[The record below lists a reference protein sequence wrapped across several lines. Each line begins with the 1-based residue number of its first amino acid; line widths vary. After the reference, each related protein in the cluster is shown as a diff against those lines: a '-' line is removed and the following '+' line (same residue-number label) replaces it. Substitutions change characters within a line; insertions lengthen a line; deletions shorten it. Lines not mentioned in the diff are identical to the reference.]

1 MFAPLSHLVCC
12 ARWIRRSLSLILIG
26 FYEKKCF
33 SSALSTRLDYER
45 TLALIS
51 LRNLLFSQRLHTHH
65 VRGID
70 TTSLNGHQFKT
81 FFACCYLFKKKK
93 TSKFVTKTMTNKF
106 ASLRASFYLTT
117 ACWFHVLFTTYCPR
131 QWRQI
136 YLRS

>member
-12 ARWIRRSLSLILIG
+12 ARWIRHNLSLILIG

-33 SSALSTRLDYER
+33 PGSLSIRLDYER

-51 LRNLLFSQRLHTHH
+51 LRNLLFSQRLHTHD

-81 FFACCYLFKKKK
+81 FFACCYLFKK
-93 TSKFVTKTMTNKF
+93 TSKPLTKTMTNKF
-106 ASLRASFYLTT
+106 SSFHTSFYLTT
-117 ACWFHVLFTTYCPR
+117 AYWIHVLFTTYCPR
-131 QWRQI
+131 QWRQM
-136 YLRS
+136 YWWS